1 MRIYCGFALLLA
13 ALMPPGNV
21 SIDGASML
29 AVATSLATHGSI
41 AVPCDVGIPGEGGR
55 CFSTFYP
62 LQSILAAPLVGVGRA
77 AAAAVGQ
84 SQEYIGEFAAQL
96 VPTLAAAGVATF
108 TVLFAREFGA
118 SRNRAILAGLTSA
131 FATEVAVYYRSFF
144 ADVLAAALVLVV
156 VWGFYRGSRLW
167 AGVGI
172 ALLILAKPQ
181 MVLIG
186 VLLGAVFALSR
197 RERQPLVM
205 AVAATAIGSAAY
217 VAYNVAR
224 FGDPWNFGG
233 EAREIHG
240 SALSPASLVKAF
252 GLLTI
257 SPGRGVLL
265 YSPIAILG
273 IYALVRRRCELA
285 WAALAV
291 FVGALA
297 LHLANPGRGYN
308 WGSRYLVAA
317 VPLTVAAAWSLKGRV
332 GRLAPVLALLG
343 VLLVAPTFPGFYQ
356 RAFAEHEDRGG
367 RASDMYWSLSDNP
380 GIAVWG
386 STRRQIDDARRQ
398 DVREI
403 VNRPNVATAHQTV
416 ADQKFYSVVAQWW
429 WMTPAARIPRV
440 LGALAALAM
449 LALGAVLLMRAGTD
463 RREPRGAWS
472 ASSGQPGRAARSSTT
487 PRALPSD
494 PGPRSGGSSG
504 S

>member
-1 MRIYCGFALLLA
+1 
-13 ALMPPGNV
+13 MPPGNV